1 MVKTHEIEAW
11 LKSVNASPS
20 QLLWELI
27 NGETLIDDFRSMVV
41 CHAEEVRRKDPQAA
55 ELHSLIFQVPPY
67 EQEAIDRQTQEA

>member
-11 LKSVNASPS
+11 LKMVNASPT

-27 NGETLIDDFRSMVV
+27 NGETLVDDLRSMVV
-41 CHAEEVRRKDPQAA
+41 CHAEEAHRKDPQTA
-55 ELHSLIFQVPPY
+55 ELRSLIFEIPSY